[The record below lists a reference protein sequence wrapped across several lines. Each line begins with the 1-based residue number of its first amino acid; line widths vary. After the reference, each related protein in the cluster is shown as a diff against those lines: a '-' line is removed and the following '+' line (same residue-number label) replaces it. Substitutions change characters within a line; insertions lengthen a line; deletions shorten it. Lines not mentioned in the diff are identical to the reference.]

1 MIFNWFLIGEEKPR
15 IKDESL
21 IKHKFNSAN

>member
-21 IKHKFNSAN
+21 IKYILNSAN